1 MTTPSHPLSQNAL
14 KGAIYGFAA
23 MGLYSLSDI
32 TIKFLGSDY
41 SPVQILFF
49 SGMAGFPLVIAQ
61 MMVSASGQSLR
72 PVLPRW
78 TAARMAIIVVNGLLV
93 SYAFANLPL
102 SQAYAIFFLMPLF
115 ICILAALFLGEPI
128 DLPRGAAVL
137 AGLIGVAIVLRPG
150 QMPLTLAHLA
160 ALFGASFGALY
171 YIILRKTG
179 GAETMSVIMLYPML
193 AQTAVV
199 ALLLPWVYVPMPATH
214 LGLTGLMALE
224 SFLGSL
230 LIIAAYRNAP
240 AVVVAPMQYG
250 QIIWATLFGVLFFNE
265 PMDTPTIAGIAVII
279 AAGLFIMLYS
289 HHRQATAQS

>member
-1 MTTPSHPLSQNAL
+1 MTTPSHSPNVL

-23 MGLYSLSDI
+23 MGLYSLNDI
-32 TIKFLGSDY
+32 TVKFLGSDY
-41 SPVQILFF
+41 SPIQILFF
-49 SGMAGFPLVIAQ
+49 AGIAGFPLVIAQ
-61 MMVSASGQSLR
+61 MMVSGGGQSLH

-78 TAARMAIIVVNGLLV
+78 TAARMVIVVINGLLV

-128 DLPRGAAVL
+128 DIPRGAAVL

-160 ALFGASFGALY
+160 ALLGASLGALY
-171 YIILRKTG
+171 YVILRKTG
-179 GAETMSVIMLYPML
+179 GVENTAVIILYPML

-199 ALLLPWVYVPMPATH
+199 AALLPWVYIPMPAAH

-224 SFLGSL
+224 AFLGSL
-230 LIIAAYRNAP
+230 LIIAAYRHAP

-265 PMDTPTIAGIAVII
+265 PMDAPTIAGIGVII
-279 AAGLFIMLYS
+279 VAGLFIMLYS
-289 HHRQATAQS
+289 HHRQAAAES